1 MGSVTKAAGGFAA
14 ALLIQAGLTAAPSAA
29 NAQQV
34 VFVPCTANRAAAL
47 DTAITNAN
55 TAGTGTIRLASF
67 CDYSLTA
74 PFSPAGTG
82 RGPDGF
88 LISGNIGIIGGRST
102 KISRAASASRFRVL
116 EVAPGAALS
125 LRNLFISGGAAETSP
140 QPGVDTGG
148 GILSSRGNVLLHHVT
163 VTGNT
168 ADSGGGISNDSGRFT
183 VLKTLISENTTRGG
197 GGGGIYN
204 DGSLSVKLS
213 RITGNHANTNG
224 GGVFNEF
231 GRIDAFRATIDR
243 NTANGYD
250 ESHGGGLYN
259 NSTGRAVLQRVLIEA
274 NRAPDGAGI
283 FNAGIP
289 ARVSLIASLV
299 RFNVQNDCAPPGSV
313 KGCRG

>member
-1 MGSVTKAAGGFAA
+1 MGSVTKAAGGLAA

-34 VFVPCTANRAAAL
+34 VFVPCTANRAEAL
-47 DTAITNAN
+47 NTAITNAN
-55 TAGTGTIRLASF
+55 TAGTGAIRLASF

-88 LISGNIGIIGGRST
+88 LISGKIGIFGGRST
-102 KISRAASASRFRVL
+102 KISRAASASHFRVL
-116 EVAPGAALS
+116 EVAPGAALT
-125 LRNLFISGGAAETSP
+125 LQNVFISGGDAETSP

-168 ADSGGGISNDSGRFT
+168 ADSGGGISNDSGRFI
-183 VLKTLISENTTRGG
+183 VLETLISGNATRGG

-231 GRIDAFRATIDR
+231 GRIEAFRATIDR
-243 NTANGYD
+243 NNANIN
-250 ESHGGGLYN
+250 GGGLYN

-274 NRAPDGAGI
+274 NRATKDGGGI

-299 RFNVQNDCAPPGSV
+299 RRNAPNDCAPPGSV
-313 KGCRG
+313 TRCRG